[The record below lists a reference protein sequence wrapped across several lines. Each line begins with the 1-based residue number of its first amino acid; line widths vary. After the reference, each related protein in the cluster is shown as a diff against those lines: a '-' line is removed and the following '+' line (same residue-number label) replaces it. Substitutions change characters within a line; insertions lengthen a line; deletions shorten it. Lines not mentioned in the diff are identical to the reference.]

1 MGALYFGVG
10 KAMGSLVGG
19 LVIEDIGV
27 RNTFRSFS
35 VVALVTAS
43 VYFCFTHVHE
53 KRSKKE
59 AQKDAEAV
67 VGQVVAQNPDQTEKG
82 NKDEDVHVQ
91 KEVIKIE
98 KAEVKVEVEVKTEDT
113 RCT

>member
-67 VGQVVAQNPDQTEKG
+67 VGQVVAQNPDQTDDG
-82 NKDEDVHVQ
+82 NKDEAVLKDVM
-91 KEVIKIE
+91 KTE
-98 KAEVKVEVEVKTEDT
+98 KAEVKIEVEVKTEDT

>member
-1 MGALYFGVG
+1 MG
-10 KAMGSLVGG
+10 VGG

-43 VYFCFTHVHE
+43 AYFCFTHVHE
-53 KRSKKE
+53 KRTKKE

-67 VGQVVAQNPDQTEKG
+67 LGQVVAQNPDQTDKG
-82 NKDEDVHVQ
+82 NKDEDVQRQVVM
-91 KEVIKIE
+91 KTE
-98 KAEVKVEVEVKTEDT
+98 KAEVKFEVEVKTEDT

>member
-67 VGQVVAQNPDQTEKG
+67 VGQVVAQNPKQTQNES
-82 NKDEDVHVQ
+82 KDEDVQ
-91 KEVIKIE
+91 REVVMKTE